1 MRTLPSVL
9 LAGSLL
15 LGTPILAQSPATTPA
30 AAASK
35 AKLVSGSDKTVVK
48 EIMDRLYLVHTL
60 VTAASRRRKDEPTL
74 LPDEGWKAM
83 TAAAKLNNGLYGEAA
98 LLIPTAE
105 LPTAVS
111 PKDRKRMEILSPAK
125 PGNPKAPRGRK
136 DDKKL
141 EYPAAWCLL
150 MSEELTELGKVLD
163 KAAKSTDPQMSKLSA
178 TWSGPAKDIV
188 TALAPMV
195 PAKSP

>member
-15 LGTPILAQSPATTPA
+15 LGTPILAQSPATPPA
-30 AAASK
+30 AAK
-35 AKLVSGSDKTVVK
+35 PKLVSGSDKTVVK
-48 EIMDRLYLVHTL
+48 GILESLYLLDTLITAVVH
-60 VTAASRRRKDEPTL
+60 KKQDEPTL
-74 LPDEGWKAM
+74 LPEEGWKAM
-83 TAAAKLNNGLYGEAA
+83 NAASKLKNGLYGDAA
-98 LLIPTAE
+98 VLIPTAE

-141 EYPAAWCLL
+141 EYSAAWCLL
-150 MSEELTELGKVLD
+150 VSEEITEVGKLLEKV
-163 KAAKSTDPQMSKLSA
+163 AKSTDPQMSKLSA
-178 TWSGPAKDIV
+178 TWSGQAKDIV
-188 TALAPMV
+188 TALAPLV
-195 PAKSP
+195 PAKK

>member
-15 LGTPILAQSPATTPA
+15 LGTPILAQSPATTPPA
-30 AAASK
+30 VPSK
-35 AKLVSGSDKTVVK
+35 PKLVSGSDKTVVK
-48 EIMDRLYLVHTL
+48 DILDSLYLVDTL
-60 VTAASRRRKDEPTL
+60 VTAVVHRRKDEPAL
-74 LPDEGWKAM
+74 FSEEGWKVM
-83 TAAAKLNNGLYGEAA
+83 NAASKLKNGLYGEAA
-98 LLIPTAE
+98 VLVTTAE

-141 EYPAAWCLL
+141 EYPAAWCLV
-150 MSEELTELGKVLD
+150 MSEEMTELGKHLE
-163 KAAKSTDPQMSKLSA
+163 KASKSTDPQMSKLSA
-178 TWSGPAKDIV
+178 NWSGQAKDVV

-195 PAKSP
+195 PAKK